1 MLQFLRD
8 LFDPLFNIMGFTLQ
22 TFHGWGAPWWL
33 AIAML
38 TVVVRTFLFPL
49 TIRQVKSMRKV
60 QDLKPAM
67 DELREEHKDDPK
79 MLQQE
84 MMKLYRERG
93 ANPLGGC
100 LPIFVQLPIFLVLYY
115 TIREFDKL
123 ESFRTGGLLWFQDLT
138 VYDPLYILPVLYIA
152 TMMVA
157 QEIAMKNT
165 APEQKRI
172 MRFLPLV
179 FGIVLLRF
187 PAGLFVYW
195 VTSNVISIVQNL
207 LIYRNAPKPGAEAGE
222 QETDATDGSATDGSA
237 RDSPPDNGYRAEK
250 GGETITPDR
259 PAPNG
264 SGGQQ
269 SETGQRKRA
278 RRRR

>member
-49 TIRQVKSMRKV
+49 TIRQVKSMRKI
-60 QDLKPAM
+60 QDLKPAI
-67 DELREEHKDDPK
+67 DELREEHKDDPQ

-115 TIREFDKL
+115 TIREFDRL

-138 VYDPLYILPVLYIA
+138 VYDPLYLLPVIYIA
-152 TMMVA
+152 TMMVS

-195 VTSNVISIVQNL
+195 VTSNLISIVQNL
-207 LIYRNAPKPGAEAGE
+207 LIYRNVPKPGAEVAE
-222 QETDATDGSATDGSA
+222 PEAAEADSSDA
-237 RDSPPDNGYRAEK
+237 DSPANDGYRAK
-250 GGETITPDR
+250 MGTETEPASE

-264 SGGQQ
+264 VQQ
-269 SETGQRKRA
+269 SKTGRKKGA
-278 RRRR
+278 KKRR

>member
-8 LFDPLFNIMGFTLQ
+8 LLDPLFNIMGFTLQ
-22 TFHGWGAPWWL
+22 TFHDWGAPWWL
-33 AIAML
+33 SIMML
-38 TVVVRTFLFPL
+38 TVVVRALLFPL
-49 TIRQVKSMRKV
+49 TFRQVKSMRKM

-67 DELREEHKDDPK
+67 DKLREEHKDDSQK
-79 MLQQE
+79 LQQE

-100 LPIFVQLPIFLVLYY
+100 LPILVQLPIFLVLYY
-115 TIREFDKL
+115 TIRQFDKL

-152 TMMVA
+152 TMMVS
-157 QEIAMKNT
+157 QEIASQNV
-165 APEQKRI
+165 APEQRRI

-207 LIYRNAPKPGAEAGE
+207 LIYRNVPKQDVKGTEPDAPDTSDPTDDGHRTEDDTVASSAQTGQGTTGENGSQSKAPKK
-222 QETDATDGSATDGSA
+222 
-237 RDSPPDNGYRAEK
+237 NRA
-250 GGETITPDR
+250 
-259 PAPNG
+259 
-264 SGGQQ
+264 
-269 SETGQRKRA
+269 RKR
-278 RRRR
+278 

>member
-8 LFDPLFNIMGFTLQ
+8 LFDPLFNVMGYILT

-33 AIAML
+33 SIVML
-38 TVVVRTFLFPL
+38 TIVVRTFLFPL
-49 TIRQVKSMRKV
+49 TIRQVKSMRKM
-60 QDLKPAM
+60 QGLKPEM
-67 DELREEHKDDPK
+67 DKLRKEHRDDPK
-79 MLQQE
+79 KLQQE
-84 MMKLYRERG
+84 MMKLYSERG

-100 LPIFVQLPIFLVLYY
+100 LPIIVQLPIFLVLYY

-138 VYDPLYILPVLYIA
+138 VYDPLYVLPVLYIA
-152 TMMVA
+152 TMMIS
-157 QEIAMKNT
+157 QEIAMQNT

-179 FGIVLLRF
+179 FGLVLLRF

-195 VTSNVISIVQNL
+195 VSSNVISIVQNL
-207 LIYRNAPKPGAEAGE
+207 LVYRTAPKPEAGNE
-222 QETDATDGSATDGSA
+222 EPETTDVDIPEGD
-237 RDSPPDNGYRAEK
+237 GYREK
-250 GGETITPDR
+250 TDTEPPGEPG
-259 PAPNG
+259 PNG
-264 SGGQQ
+264 SGVQQ
-269 SETGQRKRA
+269 GESGQRRRV

>member
-38 TVVVRTFLFPL
+38 TVVVRTLLFPL

-67 DELREEHKDDPK
+67 DELRERHKDDPQ

-115 TIREFDKL
+115 TIMEFESLK
-123 ESFRTGGLLWFQDLT
+123 SFRTGGLFWFQDLT
-138 VYDPLYILPVLYIA
+138 VADPLYILPVVYIA
-152 TMMVA
+152 TMMIS

-179 FGIVLLRF
+179 FGVVLAVGGF

-195 VTSNVISIVQNL
+195 VTSNVISIFQNL
-207 LIYRNAPKPGAEAGE
+207 IIYRNAPKPGQEAVEAET
-222 QETDATDGSATDGSA
+222 TDMDNAAE
-237 RDSPPDNGYRAEK
+237 DSNRAKAEVEAAKTPAKTQSVNG
-250 GGETITPDR
+250 G
-259 PAPNG
+259 
-264 SGGQQ
+264 
-269 SETGQRKRA
+269 TGPQGHGKTKKR
-278 RRRR
+278 R

>member
-8 LFDPLFNIMGFTLQ
+8 LFDPLFNVMGFTLE

-49 TIRQVKSMRKV
+49 TIRQVKSMRKM
-60 QDLKPAM
+60 QDLKPEV
-67 DELREEHKDDPK
+67 DELRKEHKDNPQVF
-79 MLQQE
+79 QQE
-84 MMKLYRERG
+84 MIKLYRERG

-100 LPIFVQLPIFLVLYY
+100 LPILVQLPIFLVLYY
-115 TIREFDKL
+115 TIREFDRL

-152 TMMVA
+152 TMMIS
-157 QEIAMKNT
+157 QEIAMQNT

-179 FGIVLLRF
+179 FGIVLIRF

-195 VTSNVISIVQNL
+195 VTSNVISIFQNL
-207 LIYRNAPKPGAEAGE
+207 LIYRNVPKPGAVGE
-222 QETDATDGSATDGSA
+222 STEDHEKRSDDHRPGS
-237 RDSPPDNGYRAEK
+237 DNGASKSELEADKNGAGRA
-250 GGETITPDR
+250 R
-259 PAPNG
+259 
-264 SGGQQ
+264 
-269 SETGQRKRA
+269 TGTKRA
-278 RRRR
+278 GKKR

>member
-1 MLQFLRD
+1 MLQFLRE
-8 LFDPLFNIMGFTLQ
+8 LFDPLFNVMGFTLQ
-22 TFHGWGAPWWL
+22 TFHDWGAPWWL
-33 AIAML
+33 SIMML

-49 TIRQVKSMRKV
+49 TIRQVKSMRKM

-67 DELREEHKDDPK
+67 DELRKEHKDDPQR
-79 MLQQE
+79 LQQE
-84 MMKLYRERG
+84 MMKLYSERG

-152 TMMVA
+152 TMMVS
-157 QEIAMKNT
+157 QEIAMQNT

-195 VTSNVISIVQNL
+195 VTSNVISIFQNL
-207 LIYRNAPKPGAEAGE
+207 LIYRNVPKAKSGEEREAP
-222 QETDATDGSATDGSA
+222 
-237 RDSPPDNGYRAEK
+237 
-250 GGETITPDR
+250 GGEPEAEETADPR
-259 PAPNG
+259 PEPPAPSQDAS
-264 SGGQQ
+264 SGANKTRATTK
-269 SETGQRKRA
+269 SLKKTKKR
-278 RRRR
+278 R

>member
-1 MLQFLRD
+1 
-8 LFDPLFNIMGFTLQ
+8 
-22 TFHGWGAPWWL
+22 
-33 AIAML
+33 
-38 TVVVRTFLFPL
+38 VRTFLFPL

-67 DELREEHKDDPK
+67 DELREEHRDDPQ

-138 VYDPLYILPVLYIA
+138 VYDPYYLLPVLYIA
-152 TMMVA
+152 TMMVS
-157 QEIAMKNT
+157 QEIAMRNT

-207 LIYRNAPKPGAEAGE
+207 LIYRNAPKPKAANAEPEAAGAAAPSGE
-222 QETDATDGSATDGSA
+222 SDHRPDADAEIKPS
-237 RDSPPDNGYRAEK
+237 SPPAS
-250 GGETITPDR
+250 
-259 PAPNG
+259 NG
-264 SGGQQ
+264 SKAERSNAAGG
-269 SETGQRKRA
+269 KRA
-278 RRRR
+278 KKRR

>member
-33 AIAML
+33 AIVML

-49 TIRQVKSMRKV
+49 TIRQVKSMRKM

-67 DELREEHKDDPK
+67 DELRDEHKDDPQ

-100 LPIFVQLPIFLVLYY
+100 LPILVQLPIFLVLYY

-138 VYDPLYILPVLYIA
+138 VYDPLYVLPVLYIA

-179 FGIVLLRF
+179 FGIVLIRF

-195 VTSNVISIVQNL
+195 VTSNTISIVQNL
-207 LIYRNAPKPGAEAGE
+207 LIHRNAPKPGAEEGE
-222 QETDATDGSATDGSA
+222 QETDATDGPAA
-237 RDSPPDNGYRAEK
+237 DSPADDGYRSEE

>member
-33 AIAML
+33 SIAML
-38 TVVVRTFLFPL
+38 TVVVRTLLFPL
-49 TIRQVKSMRKV
+49 TIRQVKSMRKM
-60 QDLKPAM
+60 QDLKPAV
-67 DELREEHKDDPK
+67 DELREEHRDDPQ

-100 LPIFVQLPIFLVLYY
+100 LPILVQLPIFLVLFY
-115 TIREFDKL
+115 TIGEFERL

-179 FGIVLLRF
+179 FGIVLIRF

-222 QETDATDGSATDGSA
+222 QEKDATDGSAA
-237 RDSPPDNGYRAEK
+237 DSPAGNGYRAER
-250 GGETITPDR
+250 GGETTTPDR
-259 PAPNG
+259 PEPNG

-269 SETGQRKRA
+269 SEAGQRKKA

>member
-8 LFDPLFNIMGFTLQ
+8 LFDPLFNIMGFMLQ

-33 AIAML
+33 SIMML
-38 TVVVRTFLFPL
+38 TVVVRTVLFPL
-49 TIRQVKSMRKV
+49 TIRQVKSMRKM

-67 DELREEHKDDPK
+67 DKLRAEHKDEPQV
-79 MLQQE
+79 LQQE
-84 MMKLYRERG
+84 MMKLYREGG

-152 TMMVA
+152 TMMVS
-157 QEIAMKNT
+157 QEIAMQNT

-195 VTSNVISIVQNL
+195 VTSNVISIFQNL
-207 LIYRNAPKPGAEAGE
+207 LIYRDPPKPLAEAIEPEAAGPSGDGHRAKTNDEAPEQAPESPGE
-222 QETDATDGSATDGSA
+222 
-237 RDSPPDNGYRAEK
+237 NG
-250 GGETITPDR
+250 I
-259 PAPNG
+259 NG
-264 SGGQQ
+264 PQSGA
-269 SETGQRKRA
+269 SRRKKA
-278 RRRR
+278 KKRR

>member
-33 AIAML
+33 SIAML

-49 TIRQVKSMRKV
+49 TIRQVKSMRKM

-67 DELREEHKDDPK
+67 DELRKEHKDDPR
-79 MLQQE
+79 MLQHE
-84 MMKLYRERG
+84 MMRLYRERG

-152 TMMVA
+152 TMMVS

-195 VTSNVISIVQNL
+195 VTSNIISIVQNL
-207 LIYRNAPKPGAEAGE
+207 LIYRNAPKPGAEAEVPEAAEAAHPEDGHRTKPE
-222 QETDATDGSATDGSA
+222 DETA
-237 RDSPPDNGYRAEK
+237 SPDQ
-250 GGETITPDR
+250 

-264 SGGQQ
+264 TQQ
-269 SETGQRKRA
+269 SEAEKKGKAKKRG
-278 RRRR
+278 